1 MKIPKLSVNAKWDGP
16 IIHMTGNITGIL
28 GTVML
33 LISIIALYFGEDV
46 KPFLYPGLLCI
57 LIALPM
63 VTLFAIE
70 KNLRPV
76 DGLLMVT
83 VMWLFVIGIGSV
95 PFLMS
100 NFAAVD
106 AIFESASGFTTT
118 GSTIINDV
126 GELPNSLLL
135 WRSATQWFGGI
146 ATILIVISILPM
158 LGIGGKSMVLNETF
172 GSGTKNFTA
181 RIKDTA
187 KQFVMI
193 YLGLTIILAVACIIL
208 GAGVLESVCIT
219 MSTISTGGF
228 MPVNS
233 LDAYNSAIHL
243 TLMVFMFMGGTNFHL
258 HYRAVYEKDPSVY
271 MKNSEFKIMAL
282 WFIAVAVLMFL
293 IITGTT
299 GDEKLVGTTTGEF
312 GNVLFT
318 VISIGT
324 GTGYVAA
331 DHSIWA
337 TSGAIF
343 LLIALMFIGGSS
355 GSTSGGIKIYRG
367 VFMVKY
373 LKNAMQKLIHPRAMF
388 DVKLDGSSID
398 QDTLSS
404 AVAVVMLFFIT
415 LLAGSVV
422 AVIFGHSPLDAFSL
436 VLSSVTNTGSSFSTE
451 HGPMGSLAD
460 VPGVMKIVLAV
471 LMWLGRLE
479 IIMAL
484 VLVMPAFWKEMIR
497 GRARTRP

>member
-1 MKIPKLSVNAKWDGP
+1 MKLPKLSAHAKWDGP
-16 IIHMTGNITGIL
+16 IIHLVGNITGIL
-28 GTVML
+28 GTVMI
-33 LISIIALYFGEDV
+33 LISLIALYFGEDV
-46 KPFLYPGLLCI
+46 TPFLYPGLLCI
-57 LIALPM
+57 LVALPM
-63 VTLFAIE
+63 VTLFKIE

-83 VMWLFVIGIGSV
+83 ATWLFVIGIGSI
-95 PFLMS
+95 PFFLS
-100 NFAAVD
+100 HFSLVD

-118 GSTIINDV
+118 GSTIVNDI
-126 GELPNSLLL
+126 GNLPNSLLL

-193 YLGLTIILAVACIIL
+193 YLGLTVILAVICIIL

-228 MPVNS
+228 LPVENM
-233 LDAYNSAIHL
+233 DAYSSAIHM
-243 TLMVFMFMGGTNFHL
+243 TIMVFMFLGGTNFYL
-258 HYRAVYEKDPSVY
+258 HYRSVYEKDPTVY
-271 MKNSEFKIMAL
+271 LKNSEFKTMAL
-282 WFIAVAVLMFL
+282 WFIVVAVLMFL
-293 IITGTT
+293 IVTGTT
-299 GDEKLVGTTTGEF
+299 GDEKLVGTTSGEF
-312 GNVLFT
+312 GDILFT
-318 VISIGT
+318 VVSVGT
-324 GTGYVAA
+324 GTGFVAA

-343 LLIALMFIGGSS
+343 LLVALMFIGGSS

-373 LKNAMQKLIHPRAMF
+373 LKNAMQKLIHPRAVF

-404 AVAVVMLFFIT
+404 AVAVVMLFFMT
-415 LLAGSVV
+415 LLIGSVV
-422 AVIFGHSPLDAFSL
+422 AVMLGHTPLDAFSL
-436 VLSSVTNTGSSFSTE
+436 VLSSVTNTGSSFSLE
-451 HGPMGSLAD
+451 HGPMDSLANLS
-460 VPGVMKIVLAV
+460 GVMKIFLAI

-484 VLVMPAFWKEMIR
+484 VLIMPTFWKEMIR
-497 GRARTRP
+497 GRARA

>member
-1 MKIPKLSVNAKWDGP
+1 MKIPKLSAYAKWDGP
-16 IIHMTGNITGIL
+16 IIHMIGNITGIL

-57 LIALPM
+57 LAAIPM
-63 VTLFAIE
+63 VALFAIE
-70 KNLRPV
+70 KNLRPA

-83 VMWLFVIGIGSV
+83 ATWLLVIGIGSI
-95 PFLMS
+95 PFLM
-100 NFAAVD
+100 FDFPIVD

-126 GELPNSLLL
+126 GTLPNSLLL

-158 LGIGGKSMVLNETF
+158 LGIGGKSMLLNETF

-193 YLGLTIILAVACIIL
+193 YMGLTIILAVMCIIL

-228 MPVNS
+228 LPVNS
-233 LDAYNSAIHL
+233 MDVYNSAIHL
-243 TLMVFMFMGGTNFHL
+243 TLMVFMFLGGTNFYL

-271 MKNSEFKIMAL
+271 AKNSEFKTMAL

-299 GDEKLVGTTTGEF
+299 GDAKIVGTTSEEF

-318 VISIGT
+318 VVSIGT
-324 GTGYVAA
+324 GTGYVAV

-337 TSGAIF
+337 AGGALF
-343 LLIALMFIGGSS
+343 LIIALMFIGGSS

-373 LKNAMQKLIHPRAMF
+373 LKNAMQKLIHPRAVF
-388 DVKLDGSSID
+388 DVKLDGGSID

-415 LLAGSVV
+415 LLIGSVV
-422 AVIFGHSPLDAFSL
+422 AVIFGHSPMDAFSL
-436 VLSSVTNTGSSFSTE
+436 VLSSVTNTGSSFSAD
-451 HGPMGSLAD
+451 HGPLDSLSD
-460 VPGVMKIVLAV
+460 LSGGMKIFLAI

-484 VLVMPAFWKEMIR
+484 VLIMPAFWKEMIR
-497 GRARTRP
+497 GRARA